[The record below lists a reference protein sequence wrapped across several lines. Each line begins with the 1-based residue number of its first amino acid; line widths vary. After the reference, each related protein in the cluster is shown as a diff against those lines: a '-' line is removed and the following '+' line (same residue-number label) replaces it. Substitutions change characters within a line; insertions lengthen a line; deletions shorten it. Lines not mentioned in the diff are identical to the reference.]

1 MASQEGEGRQAARG
15 SQEKLPWR
23 DGLDVTGVALT
34 SLVSKAAAP
43 LSLIALSRGEHQAAL
58 ISAAIVGCV
67 GALQGVVGG
76 RAIQRAERRAWSFL
90 VAGVRKN
97 DVATLRVRSLDE
109 SAALLSHATTR
120 TAQIRATI
128 VPELI
133 ANALGLV
140 VVAVA
145 TVVFLGWSWLLF
157 GVAVAGV
164 LGSLI
169 AVGHRRLRNV
179 ERAGWGLYPELL
191 RDATVLID
199 GSTEVRAQGYEAA
212 LAERL
217 LASASS
223 KAALHRK
230 ATTTSAVLSLLPLA
244 IALAVFALS
253 AFPLGLIEESGAAR
267 LLGGGV
273 IDAAVLGGAAVLFG
287 ISLSRKVEAY
297 MRAEP
302 QRRLFARFIAGSG
315 AILGAARRDPDDA
328 EPMPSDSDV
337 RFENVSV
344 RYAGADVCTP
354 SRFSFVWESGRGLA
368 VLGPNGSGKS
378 TLALALVGLIEPTDG
393 NITGAASTESRASL
407 RRTIFLP
414 QQPLCVP
421 TESVRWHLRNFGTSS
436 VSDAE
441 LEVALRRFELW
452 ERLAHRAE
460 NSPLD
465 IPAGELSGGERQRME
480 LAKIL
485 LPVDAQPADL
495 IVLDEPE
502 AGLDAGAR
510 SILCDVLRERA
521 HTTRVLLIAHD
532 PSVVPADFQRA
543 YCERGDADGVAVSH
557 VRGLGGV
564 GAETD
569 APLGARG

>member
-1 MASQEGEGRQAARG
+1 MASQEGERRRAARG
-15 SQEKLPWR
+15 RQEKLPWH
-23 DGLDVTGVALT
+23 DGLDVAGVALT

-43 LSLIALSRGEHQAAL
+43 LSLIALSRGEEQAAL
-58 ISAAIVGCV
+58 LSAAVVGCV

-90 VAGVRKN
+90 VAAVRRN
-97 DVATLRVRSLDE
+97 DVVTLRVRSLDE
-109 SAALLSHATTR
+109 SAALLSHAATR
-120 TAQIRATI
+120 TAQLRVTA

-140 VVAVA
+140 VVGAA
-145 TVVFLGWSWLLF
+145 TVIFLSWLWLLC
-157 GVAVAGV
+157 GVALAGV

-169 AVGHRRLRNV
+169 AVGHRRLRNA
-179 ERAGWGLYPELL
+179 ERAGWDLYPELL

-199 GSTEVRAQGYEAA
+199 GSVEVRAQGDEAD
-212 LAERL
+212 LAKRL
-217 LASASS
+217 LASASR

-230 ATTTSAVLSLLPLA
+230 ATTTSAALNLLPLA

-253 AFPLGLIEESGAAR
+253 ALPLGLIGEPGAAR
-267 LLGGGV
+267 GIGGGV
-273 IDAAVLGGAAVLFG
+273 IDAAVLGGAAILFG
-287 ISLSRKVEAY
+287 ISLSRRLEVY
-297 MRAEP
+297 TRAEP
-302 QRRLFARFIAGSG
+302 QRRLFARFVAGS
-315 AILGAARRDPDDA
+315 AALPGTASRDPNDVA
-328 EPMPSDSDV
+328 ATPPESDL

-344 RYAGADVCTP
+344 RYEGSDVCTP
-354 SRFSFVWESGRGLA
+354 SRFSLVWESGRGLA

-393 NITGAASTESRASL
+393 TITAAAAAAAPVGSAVRFERV
-407 RRTIFLP
+407 IFLP

-421 TESVRWHLRNFGTSS
+421 TESVRWHLCNFGTSS

-452 ERLAHRAE
+452 ERLAHRTE
-460 NSPLD
+460 SSPLD

-485 LPVDAQPADL
+485 LPVDGQRADL

-510 SILCDVLRERA
+510 TVLCDVLRERA
-521 HTTRVLLIAHD
+521 QRTRVLLIAHD
-532 PSVVPADFQRA
+532 PSVVPAEFQRA
-543 YCERGDADGVAVSH
+543 YCERSDAGGVAVSH
-557 VRGLGGV
+557 VRELAGGAA
-564 GAETD
+564 AE
-569 APLGARG
+569 GG